1 MVGPFGEKGPFYLR
15 AEDGE
20 SHGNHLL
27 SDFGQRKSA
36 GGWAANAFAF
46 FDSTIIA
53 QNFVQ
58 NCPKVSKTVQNCP
71 KFCKNS
77 AFPHEGEVL
86 ERKARYF
93 LLWTIK
99 SADGWA
105 AGTSLCFLTVPL

>member
-1 MVGPFGEKGPFYLR
+1 MGPFGEKGPFYLR

-36 GGWAANAFAF
+36 GEWAANAFAF

-53 QNFVQ
+53 QDFVP
-58 NCPKVSKTVQNCP
+58 NRPKVSQSVPNCP

-77 AFPHEGEVL
+77 TFLHEGEGL
-86 ERKARYF
+86 GRKMR
-93 LLWTIK
+93 
-99 SADGWA
+99 
-105 AGTSLCFLTVPL
+105 